1 MIENA
6 NQAEEQEIEI
16 SVEEDAVVEAKSSPD
31 EELETYTKSVSKR
44 INKLNAKTRAAE
56 ERAAMAEQIAH
67 QREAEIR
74 HLRNHS
80 QIQAGSVLQKEEEA
94 LLAKEQQ
101 ADDLY
106 KKAVQSGDA
115 DLMSKADTL
124 KSDLSIQKR
133 KA

>member
-56 ERAAMAEQIAH
+56 ESC
-67 QREAEIR
+67 
-74 HLRNHS
+74 N
-80 QIQAGSVLQKEEEA
+80 G
-94 LLAKEQQ
+94 
-101 ADDLY
+101 
-106 KKAVQSGDA
+106 
-115 DLMSKADTL
+115 
-124 KSDLSIQKR
+124 
-133 KA
+133 